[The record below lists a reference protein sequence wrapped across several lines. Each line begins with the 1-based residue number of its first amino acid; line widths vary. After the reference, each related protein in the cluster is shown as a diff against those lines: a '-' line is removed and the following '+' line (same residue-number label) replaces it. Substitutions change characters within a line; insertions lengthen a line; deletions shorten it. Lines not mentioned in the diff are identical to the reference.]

1 VDHGRA
7 AWSPHLF
14 YCRST
19 TVLNPRGAVFSSV
32 ISALGQ
38 KQTFVP
44 QKTMSALLPIATA
57 KADFRKR
64 SCLLYPSKRTCA
76 VQSEMSAKGQKRTLI
91 VKKRNR
97 LGGGLS
103 EIWSSAFAQAAAA
116 LVSAFTKTSRSA
128 FIVPAWVAGQPCGK
142 PL

>member
-1 VDHGRA
+1 MSFR
-7 AWSPHLF
+7 PHMLI
-14 YCRST
+14 R
-19 TVLNPRGAVFSSV
+19 PM
-32 ISALGQ
+32 SALGQ
-38 KQTFVP
+38 KPTCASQNL
-44 QKTMSALLPIATA
+44 MSALHPIATA
-57 KADFRKR
+57 KADIRKPP
-64 SCLLYPSKRTCA
+64 CLLYPRKRTCA
-76 VQSEMSAKGQKRTLI
+76 AQQPMSAKGQKRTLI

>member
-1 VDHGRA
+1 M
-7 AWSPHLF
+7 
-14 YCRST
+14 
-19 TVLNPRGAVFSSV
+19 
-32 ISALGQ
+32 SALGQ
-38 KQTFVP
+38 KPTCALQNL
-44 QKTMSALLPIATA
+44 MSALSRIATA
-57 KADFRKR
+57 KADMCQW
-64 SCLLYPSKRTCA
+64 SCLLCPRKRTCA
-76 VQSEMSAKGQKRTLI
+76 VQTVMSALGQKRTLI